1 MIGAIMFVLLIG
13 LMFIGVP
20 IAFSMGLSSVIMLLI
35 NPTASMIAIV
45 QKSVNGLDSFTT
57 LAIPFFMMASFIL
70 TGSGVGIKIF
80 RFAGT
85 LVRHLTGGLAHVN
98 VLTSMIMAGMSR
110 RLEMKSLQYVLS
122 RVMIMEIHLWR
133 GISILGGGQKM

>member
-35 NPTASMIAIV
+35 NPSATMIAIV

-57 LAIPFFMMASFIL
+57 LAIPFFMMASFI
-70 TGSGVGIKIF
+70 SGV
-80 RFAGT
+80 
-85 LVRHLTGGLAHVN
+85 LMLLP
-98 VLTSMIMAGMSR
+98 
-110 RLEMKSLQYVLS
+110 VLS
-122 RVMIMEIHLWR
+122 PPPVVPNLVLCSPSQSSSSSTKTLSH
-133 GISILGGGQKM
+133 